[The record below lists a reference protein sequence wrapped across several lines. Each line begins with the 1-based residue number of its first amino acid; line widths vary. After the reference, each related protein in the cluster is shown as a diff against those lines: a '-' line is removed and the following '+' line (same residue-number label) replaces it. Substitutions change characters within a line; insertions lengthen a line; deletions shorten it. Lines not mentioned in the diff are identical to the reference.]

1 MTYFC
6 GKRFFLK
13 SVWEISSNYTTMK
26 LTKEEELRSGQN
38 DSGIGQNPTAK
49 PFCAERGT

>member
-1 MTYFC
+1 MNFQ
-6 GKRFFLK
+6 
-13 SVWEISSNYTTMK
+13 VAISSIS
-26 LTKEEELRSGQN
+26 LTNDEELRSGQN

>member
-1 MTYFC
+1 
-6 GKRFFLK
+6 
-13 SVWEISSNYTTMK
+13 VIISIINIR
-26 LTKEEELRSGQN
+26 LTNEEELRSGQN